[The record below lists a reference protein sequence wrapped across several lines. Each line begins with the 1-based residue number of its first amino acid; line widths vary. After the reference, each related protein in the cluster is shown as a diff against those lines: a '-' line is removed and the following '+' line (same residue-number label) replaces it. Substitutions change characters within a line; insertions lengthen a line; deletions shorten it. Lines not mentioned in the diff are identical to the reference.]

1 MIILATVIISLGIA
15 FSNYWQLALVVL
27 CFFPLT
33 AFTGVIQG
41 KIWSGQAL
49 TDGDAL
55 EEAGKMVSE
64 AVEMIRTVAAFNRET
79 MFDKKY
85 NEEIK
90 EVQSL
95 FFMLFLNFTKKRNS
109 LKIQSSDY

>member
-1 MIILATVIISLGIA
+1 MLISLFIA
-15 FSNYWQLALVVL
+15 FYNYWQLALVVL

-55 EEAGKMVSE
+55 EGAGKMVSE
-64 AVEMIRTVAAFNRET
+64 AVEMIRTVAAFNRER
-79 MFDKKY
+79 MFDDRY

-90 EVQSL
+90 PV
-95 FFMLFLNFTKKRNS
+95 RNKS
-109 LKIQSSDY
+109 GGIKPGF

>member
-95 FFMLFLNFTKKRNS
+95 FFLLFLNFT
-109 LKIQSSDY
+109 